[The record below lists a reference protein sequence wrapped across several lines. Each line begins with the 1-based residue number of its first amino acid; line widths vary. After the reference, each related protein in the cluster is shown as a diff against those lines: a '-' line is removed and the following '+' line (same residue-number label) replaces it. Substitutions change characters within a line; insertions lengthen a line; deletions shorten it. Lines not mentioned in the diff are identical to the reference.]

1 MAKTLN
7 AQQTAPAQD
16 EAKKQRKK
24 QAKREAKL
32 MLELGDARKDVQRAE
47 QKLSKAQSNLEASR
61 SRLREI
67 EEELAQIRDKHT
79 EQPEPPVGTAP
90 VEQSHEQLE
99 EMRVP
104 DPGESYEDKEA
115 VEELHQ
121 SSLPPVE
128 GRSAIL
134 NGSNTTTSPNSEAET
149 DQPGNPGPTAEGSPQ

>member
-1 MAKTLN
+1 MVKTLN

-47 QKLSKAQSNLEASR
+47 QKFSKAQSNLEASR

-79 EQPEPPVGTAP
+79 EQSEPPVEAAP
-90 VEQSHEQLE
+90 VEQSHQQLE
-99 EMRVP
+99 ETGVP
-104 DPGESYEDKEA
+104 DQGNSYEDNEA

-121 SSLPPVE
+121 SSFLPQKDAPIFSVTVV
-128 GRSAIL
+128 AIPL
-134 NGSNTTTSPNSEAET
+134 LVPTLRVKLTSMEILAR
-149 DQPGNPGPTAEGSPQ
+149 